1 MRYHRIFLLSVLAA
15 IPLAGLAMPHSPRW
29 GEMSSKHSW
38 AAVPEDWQCLG
49 PPPNDTTAD
58 LYIALKSHGGENTL
72 IDALYEVSTPGRSK
86 YVFSS
91 TPLLTRSP
99 LLWCRY
105 GVHLSREQVAKLV
118 CCSAPAHCPFLAR
131 VLIPSS
137 SVSMSHALP
146 ATLHEHVQT
155 VAQNARSGRY
165 PATVMAGQQRR
176 QQNHRQC

>member
-38 AAVPEDWQCLG
+38 AA
-49 PPPNDTTAD
+49 D

-72 IDALYEVSTPGRSK
+72 IDALYEAALPVVQSTS
-86 YVFSS
+86 
-91 TPLLTRSP
+91 SP
-99 LLWCRY
+99 LRLCSHVPRCSGADMVY
-105 GVHLSREQVAKLV
+105 TCPGSRFAKLV

-137 SVSMSHALP
+137 S
-146 ATLHEHVQT
+146 HVQT

-165 PATVMAGQQRR
+165 PAT
-176 QQNHRQC
+176 